1 MLKYLKKIYLQLS
14 LATLSIGLVSPSFA
28 DNQTPTVSPILSE
41 EGLPFRIQV
50 ELADFEL
57 PNGIH
62 SYAFGRYRNKWLFI
76 TGRTNGM
83 HGFNPDTGNFPPQQQ
98 NRVIYV
104 IDPEKK
110 KVYSRALTDP
120 QSGLT
125 SEQID
130 LLSVTS
136 PQSYQRGN
144 TLYITG
150 GYGVD
155 SSTGLFS
162 TKPFLTAIN
171 LPGLIH
177 WVTHH
182 SHHETAAQHIRQ
194 ISDPIFQVTGGYM
207 TQVDKGPTLLVFG
220 QNFRGFYVA
229 ESDGE
234 YTNQVRRFRILD
246 NGKQLSFIPLS
257 SKPHTPNPNFRRRD
271 LNIVPMIFTKGSKQ
285 EEGLVALSGVFTPTT
300 GIWTVPVEINRMG
313 KSSMA
318 NPAKSCTFKQGMNNY
333 ACPTLGIFS
342 CKDDAVY
349 TVLFGGISFGFFVD
363 GHFQTDSEFPFINQF
378 TTVKRNRKGHYTQH
392 LMSAEYP
399 VILSTQ
405 SNPGNQ
411 LLFGAGADFIPSKHL
426 PRFNNDIA
434 KLEDIDKPIVAG
446 YIVGGI
452 QSTLPN
458 TNVLSDSAASP
469 YIFKVTLI
477 PVKK

>member
-1 MLKYLKKIYLQLS
+1 MLKHLKLFLGLSLTTLSLS
-14 LATLSIGLVSPSFA
+14 LASPSFA
-28 DNQTPTVSPILSE
+28 DNQTPSVSPILSE
-41 EGLPFRIQV
+41 EDLPFRVQV
-50 ELADFEL
+50 ELADFGL

-76 TGRTNGM
+76 AGRTNGM
-83 HGFNPDTGNFPPQQQ
+83 HGFNPDTGNFPLQQQ

-104 IDPEKK
+104 VDPEKK

-125 SEQID
+125 LEQVD

-136 PQSYQRGN
+136 PQSYQRGH

-155 SSTGLFS
+155 SATGQFS

-207 TQVDKGPTLLVFG
+207 AQVDKGPTLLVFG

-229 ESDGE
+229 ESNGE
-234 YTNQVRRFRILD
+234 YTQQVRRFRILD
-246 NGKQLSFIPLS
+246 NGKKLSFIPLS
-257 SKPHTPNPNFRRRD
+257 SKPEEPNPDLRRRD
-271 LNIVPMIFTKGSKQ
+271 LNIVPMIFTKAGKQ
-285 EEGLVALSGVFTPTT
+285 KEGLVAFSGVFTPTT
-300 GIWTVPVEINRMG
+300 GIWTVPVEISRTG
-313 KSSMA
+313 KSFMA
-318 NPAKSCTFKQGMNNY
+318 NPAKASTFKQGMNNY
-333 ACPTLGIFS
+333 TCPFLGIFS
-342 CKDDAVY
+342 CKDNAVY
-349 TVLFGGISFGFFVD
+349 TIFFGGISFGYFVD
-363 GHFQTDSEFPFINQF
+363 GQFQTDSEFPFINQF
-378 TTVKRNRKGHYTQH
+378 TTIKRSHKGLYTQH
-392 LMSAEYP
+392 LMSSQYP
-399 VILSTQ
+399 VILSTE

-434 KLEDIDKPIVAG
+434 KLEEIDRPILAG

-458 TNVLSDSAASP
+458 TNTLSDSAASP

-477 PVKK
+477 PVKD